1 MKLGVVWDLQTNK
14 NNNKRQK
21 ALENML
27 LFETLIS
34 DKYVRGVVDTV
45 SDSVVELG
53 VNPLRNL
60 SP

>member
-1 MKLGVVWDLQTNK
+1 VVWDLQTNK

>member
-1 MKLGVVWDLQTNK
+1 
-14 NNNKRQK
+14 
-21 ALENML
+21 ML